1 MYLFP
6 QVSRCTGMCH
16 CWDIPSNWISQLTI
30 SEHFTEDLRSVREN
44 HKCYSLIVVLGV
56 KHAEKHL
63 EQQLLASETV
73 LKLRLMKDSIDSKKD
88 ILSRIKLYKNYQ
100 NCLKKLKFM
109 QENGPQIL

>member
-1 MYLFP
+1 M
-6 QVSRCTGMCH
+6 
-16 CWDIPSNWISQLTI
+16 
-30 SEHFTEDLRSVREN
+30 EDLRSVREN

-100 NCLKKLKFM
+100 NCSKKLKFM